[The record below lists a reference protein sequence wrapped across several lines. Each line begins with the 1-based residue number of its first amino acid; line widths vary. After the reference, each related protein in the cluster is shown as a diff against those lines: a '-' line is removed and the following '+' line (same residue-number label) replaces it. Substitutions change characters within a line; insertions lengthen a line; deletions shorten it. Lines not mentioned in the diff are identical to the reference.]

1 MKQPRC
7 LNKIYKFKNGK
18 YALFFHN
25 NGSRYYGNHP
35 LGNRNPTWLSGGIEK
50 NGFIYWSQP
59 EIFLYDMEYTH
70 GISYP
75 DWIEDK
81 DNYYFTETQ
90 KTIAR
95 IHQIPNNY
103 LEMLWN
109 QGDNPKRI
117 TDGLVL
123 ELTGE
128 SCRPGKEFTMPDL
141 GKLSQGEGFSFEI
154 YIQPLNMNKN
164 RILIDTRRK
173 ENKGYGTSA
182 HFAGNGLFVKILK
195 SGALEFLMDD
205 GRSPLLW
212 SSGKGLIKNGKV
224 NHIVINVDA
233 KSKIITFIINGE
245 LWDGGE
251 RPFGYARFNPFMYDV
266 NGEKTVSFSKKFTGR
281 VAAFRIFNRF
291 LFTSE
296 AISNYLADDM

>member
-1 MKQPRC
+1 
-7 LNKIYKFKNGK
+7 
-18 YALFFHN
+18 
-25 NGSRYYGNHP
+25 
-35 LGNRNPTWLSGGIEK
+35 
-50 NGFIYWSQP
+50 
-59 EIFLYDMEYTH
+59 
-70 GISYP
+70 
-75 DWIEDK
+75 
-81 DNYYFTETQ
+81 
-90 KTIAR
+90 
-95 IHQIPNNY
+95 
-103 LEMLWN
+103 MLWN

-117 TDGLVL
+117 TDGLLL